1 MRGTAPQS
9 CPAFN
14 AEHVQ
19 FYNIEMGRL
28 ADGMISV
35 AITATTCPYEGE
47 LVTQELHADRTRTFD
62 EALAFVKN
70 SLVIH

>member
-1 MRGTAPQS
+1 MSATAPQS

-14 AEHVQ
+14 PEHVQ

-35 AITATTCPYEGE
+35 AITATICPYEGE
-47 LVTQELHADRTRTFD
+47 LVTQELHADRTRTLE

>member
-9 CPAFN
+9 RPVIN
-14 AEHVQ
+14 PEHVQ

-35 AITATTCPYEGE
+35 AITATICPYEGE